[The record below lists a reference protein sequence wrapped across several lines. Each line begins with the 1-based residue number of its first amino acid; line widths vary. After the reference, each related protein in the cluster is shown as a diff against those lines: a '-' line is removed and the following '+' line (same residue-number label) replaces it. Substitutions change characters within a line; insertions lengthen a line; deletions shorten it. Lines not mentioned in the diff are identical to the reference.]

1 MKKIFTHPFFLF
13 GLAIRFFLIINTTPI
28 AAAFWYAP
36 FLDLSI
42 SPFTWNPWSAWIDNG
57 GSFAAFP
64 YGYVMWLTFLPLTL
78 IAKLANLPALLAY
91 QLTLLVIDFG
101 LLIAIHNL
109 FPNRPRLLLA
119 SYWLSPIVILST
131 YGLGLNDLI
140 PALLLFL
147 SLIYVQRIKLTHAGF
162 FLIAGISSKLSMI
175 VTFPFFLI
183 YLFSSASLRQHF
195 FSFLCG
201 LILGFL
207 VFIAPYLLSKSG
219 VLMLLNTPDIWKIS
233 QLTIHLTEDVSIAL
247 IPLIY
252 LVMLYFIWRVR
263 RLNFDLFQA
272 ILGIT
277 LLLVAL
283 LTFSSPGW
291 FVWSLPFLAIY
302 QLASGRLAVLLVGI
316 FSYLYLLSLLLTTQL
331 IFTNERYFSLR
342 SFFHFSNEY
351 GSHLTTLLYT
361 GMFGLGLILI
371 IRIWRESI
379 SKNDFFRL
387 SRKPFVLGVAG
398 DSGAGKDT
406 FVNSVTDLFGNH
418 SVVKLSGDNY
428 HLWDRQKPMWK
439 VMTHLNPI
447 ANDLER
453 FSNDLLSLIDGKSI
467 LSSNYNHNTGKMSKP
482 LVVKSNDFIIASGL
496 HALYL
501 LKTRESYNLSIYLD
515 INEDLRKH
523 FKLKRDIYDRGHTI
537 KNALNLLKK
546 RAFDSESFIRPQA
559 SYADLVFSLQP
570 INSKILKNLNNN
582 NQPLHLKLI
591 IRSKEGLNQL
601 SIQKV
606 LVGICGL
613 HVDHNSIS
621 NEMTIQGDVSD
632 EEIAMAAKI
641 LCPNIFEFLDKP
653 PKWQSGITGLMQL
666 ITIFYV
672 NQALNK
678 RFI

>member
-1 MKKIFTHPFFLF
+1 M
-13 GLAIRFFLIINTTPI
+13 
-28 AAAFWYAP
+28 
-36 FLDLSI
+36 
-42 SPFTWNPWSAWIDNG
+42 
-57 GSFAAFP
+57 
-64 YGYVMWLTFLPLTL
+64 
-78 IAKLANLPALLAY
+78 
-91 QLTLLVIDFG
+91 
-101 LLIAIHNL
+101 
-109 FPNRPRLLLA
+109 
-119 SYWLSPIVILST
+119 
-131 YGLGLNDLI
+131 
-140 PALLLFL
+140 
-147 SLIYVQRIKLTHAGF
+147 
-162 FLIAGISSKLSMI
+162 
-175 VTFPFFLI
+175 
-183 YLFSSASLRQHF
+183 
-195 FSFLCG
+195 
-201 LILGFL
+201 
-207 VFIAPYLLSKSG
+207 
-219 VLMLLNTPDIWKIS
+219 
-233 QLTIHLTEDVSIAL
+233 
-247 IPLIY
+247 
-252 LVMLYFIWRVR
+252 
-263 RLNFDLFQA
+263 
-272 ILGIT
+272 
-277 LLLVAL
+277 
-283 LTFSSPGW
+283 
-291 FVWSLPFLAIY
+291 
-302 QLASGRLAVLLVGI
+302 
-316 FSYLYLLSLLLTTQL
+316 
-331 IFTNERYFSLR
+331 
-342 SFFHFSNEY
+342 
-351 GSHLTTLLYT
+351 
-361 GMFGLGLILI
+361 
-371 IRIWRESI
+371 
-379 SKNDFFRL
+379 
-387 SRKPFVLGVAG
+387 GVAG

-559 SYADLVFSLQP
+559 SYADLIFSLQP